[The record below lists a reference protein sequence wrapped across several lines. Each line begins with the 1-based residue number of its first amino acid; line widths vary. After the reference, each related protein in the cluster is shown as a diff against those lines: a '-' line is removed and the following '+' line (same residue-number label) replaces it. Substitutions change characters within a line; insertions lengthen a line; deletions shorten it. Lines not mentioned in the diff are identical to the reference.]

1 MIILQ
6 ICLILLLYASFG
18 VVHTLLAKIS
28 FKKKVAKKF
37 PGFMPFYRLAYNGFA
52 LIHFYFVYEWTP
64 RIDYKLYDAQFPYD
78 FLILFFQFQM
88 LLGILWTFR
97 YFNLKEFLGINQALK
112 AYGGDYNVYSLDEE
126 SELVLKGPYLWC
138 RHPLYFFTIMFL
150 VLRPY
155 MFLDY
160 LVSLVCIIAYFY
172 VGSLWEEKRMLEKF
186 GEHYEAYKKQVA
198 PIVPFLMS
206 RKKNN

>member
-206 RKKNN
+206 RKKNS

>member
-1 MIILQ
+1 
-6 ICLILLLYASFG
+6 
-18 VVHTLLAKIS
+18 
-28 FKKKVAKKF
+28 
-37 PGFMPFYRLAYNGFA
+37 
-52 LIHFYFVYEWTP
+52 
-64 RIDYKLYDAQFPYD
+64 
-78 FLILFFQFQM
+78 M

-206 RKKNN
+206 RKKNS